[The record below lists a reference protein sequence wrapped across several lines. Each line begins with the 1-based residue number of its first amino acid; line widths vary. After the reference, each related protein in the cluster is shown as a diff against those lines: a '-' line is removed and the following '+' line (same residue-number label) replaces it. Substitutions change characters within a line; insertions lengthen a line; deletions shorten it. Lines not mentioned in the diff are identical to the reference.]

1 MPSQNVL
8 FEEAGQF
15 KTGTIMQD
23 SGQSLQIELASGKR
37 TKVKQSAV
45 MLRFDAPE
53 PARMMTEAL
62 ETAETIDLDFLWEC
76 APQEEFEFLQLA
88 DEYFGAER
96 TVVQSAALL
105 MRLHAAPV
113 YFYRKGKGR
122 YRPAQPETLRA
133 ALAALE
139 RKRKQEME
147 VAELADRLTAG
158 ELPPAIAARA
168 PDLLVQIDKQSIE
181 YRAMDI
187 ACQRTGLSPERL
199 LLKVGALP
207 SPKLVHIARFLR
219 LHFPAGAG
227 FPASLT
233 REFVPPSLDHLP
245 DAGVEAF
252 SIDDETTT
260 EIDDCLSLQEPPT
273 GRYRI
278 GVHIAAP
285 ALGIAVDDAIDRV
298 ARDRMTTVYSPGS
311 KITMLPEPVVR
322 SFSLDAGNL
331 RPALSLYVDVD
342 PQSMQVLE
350 QFSRLD
356 RIRVAANLRHNQF
369 DGFEDDARF
378 ETAGVGDFP
387 HAAELAVLW
396 RFTIAQGAERDR
408 VRGKPE
414 QRPRADFSFY
424 VRGEE
429 VQIRRRRR
437 DAPIDRIVAEM
448 AILANSLW
456 GKLLADH
463 GVSGLYRSQGMGR
476 VKMSTHALEHQGL
489 GVAQYAW
496 CTSPLRRYVDLV
508 NQMQLISVLGGEEPA
523 FGQNDTTLFAIL
535 SAFET
540 RYTSVNEY
548 QQTMERFWCLR
559 WVAQQ
564 PRRRLEATG
573 IRDDTVR
580 LMDAPLYF
588 RVSGCPPLAAG
599 QRLLVDVL
607 EWDELDL
614 TIQARVAQ
622 LLTDPDNPDSVGS
635 EALAESDTEP
645 VDVAQLGLG
654 PVTAGGAQAVGDGA
668 DGVGR
673 AEDAGGAGD
682 AGDSG
687 DGDAADAGLND
698 DAEGA
703 EQGEAAGIPAESV
716 HIGAVQ
722 PMGTESSGP

>member
-15 KTGTIMQD
+15 KTGTILQD

-37 TKVKQSAV
+37 AKVKQAGV
-45 MLRFDAPE
+45 MLRFDE
-53 PARMMTEAL
+53 PGASEMMNQAL
-62 ETAETIDLDFLWEC
+62 QAAADIDIDFLWEC
-76 APQEEFEFLQLA
+76 APQEEFDFQELA
-88 DEYFGAER
+88 DEYFGKDR
-96 TVVQSAALL
+96 TVIQSAALL
-105 MRLHAAPV
+105 MKLHGAPV

-139 RKRKQEME
+139 RKRRQE
-147 VAELADRLTAG
+147 ADIALLADQLSAG
-158 ELPPAIAARA
+158 ALPDAIAARTS
-168 PDLLVQIDKQSIE
+168 DLLVQSDKQSIE

-207 SPKLVHIARFLR
+207 SPKMVHICRFLR
-219 LHFPAGAG
+219 THFPAGLE
-227 FPASLT
+227 FPGSLT
-233 REFVPPSLDHLP
+233 RDFVAPDLDDLP
-245 DAGVEAF
+245 DAGIEAF

-260 EIDDCLSLQEPPT
+260 EIDDCLSLQTRPN
-273 GRYRI
+273 GLLRI

-285 ALGIAVDDAIDRV
+285 ALGIAHADAIDKA
-298 ARDRMTTVYSPGS
+298 ARERMTTVYSPGS

-322 SFSLDAGNL
+322 AFSLDAGTV
-331 RPALSLYVDVD
+331 RPAVSLYLDVN
-342 PQSMQVLE
+342 PHTMQVQE
-350 QFSRLD
+350 QFSRID
-356 RIRVAANLRHNQF
+356 RIRVTSNLRHNHF
-369 DGFEDDARF
+369 DGLDDEERLAR
-378 ETAGVGDFP
+378 GDPGDFP
-387 HAAELAVLW
+387 HAQALSVMW
-396 RFTIAQGAERDR
+396 RFTLAQTAERDR
-408 VRGKPE
+408 MRGKPE
-414 QRPRADFSFY
+414 QRSRADFSFY
-424 VRGEE
+424 VHGEE
-429 VQIRRRRR
+429 VEIRRRRR

-463 GVSGLYRSQGMGR
+463 GVSGLYRSQSVGK
-476 VKMSTHALEHQGL
+476 VKMSTHPLEHQGL

-508 NQMQLISVLGGEEPA
+508 NQMQLVAVLRGETPPFA
-523 FGQNDTTLFAIL
+523 QNDASLFAIL
-535 SAFET
+535 SAFEG
-540 RYTSVNEY
+540 RYASVNEY

-559 WVAQQ
+559 WVSQQ

-622 LLTDPDNPDSVGS
+622 LLTDPNNPDSVGS
-635 EALAESDTEP
+635 EAMAE
-645 VDVAQLGLG
+645 VD
-654 PVTAGGAQAVGDGA
+654 AGSPGA
-668 DGVGR
+668 D
-673 AEDAGGAGD
+673 
-682 AGDSG
+682 
-687 DGDAADAGLND
+687 
-698 DAEGA
+698 
-703 EQGEAAGIPAESV
+703 AAGIEPVVVEQLGTEAV
-716 HIGAVQ
+716 PPTPQTQQIGVVQ

>member
-1 MPSQNVL
+1 MSSHHVL

-15 KTGTIMQD
+15 KTGTILQD
-23 SGQSLQIELASGKR
+23 NGASLQVEMASGKR
-37 TKVKQSAV
+37 TKIKQSAV
-45 MLRFDAPE
+45 MLRYDSPE
-53 PARMMTEAL
+53 PSQMMSEAL
-62 ETAETIDLDFLWEC
+62 QAAEAIDLDFLWEC
-76 APQEEFEFLQLA
+76 APQEEFDFQDLA
-88 DEYFGAER
+88 EEYFGTER
-96 TVVQSAALL
+96 TLVQSAALL

-139 RKRKQEME
+139 RKRKQE
-147 VAELADRLTAG
+147 AEIARLADQLAAG
-158 ELPPAIAARA
+158 ELPPEIATRA
-168 PDLLVQIDKQSIE
+168 ADLLVQSDKQSVE

-207 SPKLVHIARFLR
+207 SPKLVHISRFLR
-219 LHFPAGAG
+219 IHFPAGLE
-227 FPASLT
+227 FPASLL
-233 REFVPPSLDHLP
+233 RAFAPPDLDELP
-245 DAGVEAF
+245 DAGVAAF

-260 EIDDCLSLQEPPT
+260 EIDDCLSLQQVAN
-273 GRYRI
+273 GLYRI

-285 ALGIAVDDAIDRV
+285 ALAVRPEDPTDKA
-298 ARDRMTTVYSPGS
+298 ARERMTTVYSPGS

-322 SFSLDAGNL
+322 AFSLDAGSV

-342 PQSMQVLE
+342 PQTMQVME
-350 QFSRLD
+350 QFSRID

-369 DGFEDDARF
+369 DGFDDDERFAGAR
-378 ETAGVGDFP
+378 EGDFP

-396 RFTIAQGAERDR
+396 RFTLAQSAERDR
-408 VRGKPE
+408 MRGKPE
-414 QRPRADFSFY
+414 QRSRADFSFY
-424 VRGEE
+424 VHGEDVE
-429 VQIRRRRR
+429 IRRRRR
-437 DAPIDRIVAEM
+437 DAPVDRIVAEM

-463 GVSGLYRSQGMGR
+463 GVSGLYRSQAVGR

-508 NQMQLISVLGGEEPA
+508 NQMQLVAVLNGEEPA
-523 FGQNDTTLFAIL
+523 FGQNDTRLFAIL
-535 SAFET
+535 AAFEG
-540 RYTSVNEY
+540 RYASVNEY

-564 PRRRLEATG
+564 PRKRLEATG

-580 LMDAPLYF
+580 LMEAPLYF
-588 RVSGCPPLAAG
+588 RVSGAPPLAAG

-614 TIQARVAQ
+614 TIQARAAQ
-622 LLTDPDNPDSVGS
+622 LLTDPNNPDSVGS
-635 EALAESDTEP
+635 EAMAEMENEP
-645 VDVAQLGLG
+645 VEVEQLGVEAD
-654 PVTAGGAQAVGDGA
+654 PVA
-668 DGVGR
+668 DGVG
-673 AEDAGGAGD
+673 
-682 AGDSG
+682 
-687 DGDAADAGLND
+687 
-698 DAEGA
+698 
-703 EQGEAAGIPAESV
+703 
-716 HIGAVQ
+716 HIGVVQ

>member
-15 KTGTIMQD
+15 KTGTILQD

-45 MLRFDAPE
+45 MLRFEE
-53 PARMMTEAL
+53 PDPAQMMSRAL
-62 ETAETIDLDFLWEC
+62 QAAQDIDLDFLWEC
-76 APQEEFEFLQLA
+76 APQEEFDFQELA
-88 DEYFGAER
+88 AEYFGAER
-96 TVVQSAALL
+96 SVIQAAALL

-139 RKRKQEME
+139 RKRLQE
-147 VAELADRLTAG
+147 AEIATLATQLVAG
-158 ELPPAIAARA
+158 ELPPAIATRA
-168 PDLLVQIDKQSIE
+168 ADLLVQSDKQSIE

-207 SPKLVHIARFLR
+207 SPKLVHISRFLR
-219 LHFPAGAG
+219 NHFPAGTG
-227 FPASLT
+227 FAPSLT
-233 REFVPPSLDHLP
+233 RDFAAPDLADLP
-245 DAGVEAF
+245 DAGVAAF

-260 EIDDCLSLQEPPT
+260 EIDDCLSLQKLAT

-285 ALGIAVDDAIDRV
+285 ALGIAAGDAIDKA
-298 ARDRMTTVYSPGS
+298 ARERMTTVYSPGS

-322 SFSLDAGNL
+322 TFSLDAGSV
-331 RPALSLYVDVD
+331 RPALSLYVDVN
-342 PQSMQVLE
+342 PETMQVME
-350 QFSRLD
+350 QFSRID
-356 RIRVAANLRHNQF
+356 RIRVASNLRHHQF
-369 DGFEDDARF
+369 DGFDDEASF
-378 ETAGVGDFP
+378 AQVTDSDFP
-387 HAAELAVLW
+387 HGEELAVLW
-396 RFTIAQGAERDR
+396 RFTVAQGAERDR

-414 QRPRADFSFY
+414 QRSRADFTFY

-429 VQIRRRRR
+429 VEIRRRRR
-437 DAPIDRIVAEM
+437 DAPVDRIVAEL

-463 GVSGLYRSQGMGR
+463 AVAGLYRSQAVGR

-508 NQMQLISVLGGEEPA
+508 NQMQLVAVLTGETPA
-523 FGQNDTTLFAIL
+523 FGQNDSTLFEIL
-535 SAFET
+535 SAFEM
-540 RYTSVNEY
+540 RYSSVNEY

-564 PRRRLEATG
+564 PRKRLEATG

-614 TIQARVAQ
+614 TIQARAAQ
-622 LLTDPDNPDSVGS
+622 LLTDPHNPDSVGS
-635 EALAESDTEP
+635 EAMAEMETEP
-645 VDVAQLGLG
+645 VEVEQVGIED
-654 PVTAGGAQAVGDGA
+654 AVIA
-668 DGVGR
+668 DG
-673 AEDAGGAGD
+673 
-682 AGDSG
+682 SG
-687 DGDAADAGLND
+687 
-698 DAEGA
+698 
-703 EQGEAAGIPAESV
+703 

-722 PMGTESSGP
+722 PMGTESLGP

>member
-15 KTGTIMQD
+15 KTGTILQD
-23 SGQSLQIELASGKR
+23 SGHSLQIELPSGKR
-37 TKVKQSAV
+37 AKVKQAAV
-45 MLRFDAPE
+45 MLRFETPQ
-53 PARMMTEAL
+53 PAEMMSQAL
-62 ETAETIDLDFLWEC
+62 QTAEAIDLDFLWEC
-76 APQEEFEFLQLA
+76 APQEEFDFQQLA
-88 DEYFGAER
+88 AEYFGEDR
-96 TVVQSAALL
+96 TVIQSAAML
-105 MRLHAAPV
+105 MRLHGAPV

-139 RKRKQEME
+139 RKRKQEIDITR
-147 VAELADRLTAG
+147 LAGQLTAG
-158 ELPPAIAARA
+158 ELPPAIAAQA
-168 PDLLVQIDKQSIE
+168 ADLLVQSDKQSIE
-181 YRAMDI
+181 FRAMDI

-207 SPKLVHIARFLR
+207 SPKLVHICRFLR
-219 LHFPAGAG
+219 THFPAGLD
-227 FPASLT
+227 FPPSLT
-233 REFVPPSLDHLP
+233 RDFVMPDLDELP

-260 EIDDCLSLQEPPT
+260 EIDDCLSLQALPT
-273 GRYRI
+273 GLYRI

-285 ALGIAVDDAIDRV
+285 ALAIKAGDPIDKA
-298 ARDRMTTVYSPGS
+298 ARERMTTVYSPGS
-311 KITMLPEPVVR
+311 KITMLPEPMVR
-322 SFSLDAGNL
+322 AFSLDAGTV
-331 RPALSLYVDVD
+331 RPALSLYVDVN
-342 PQSMQVLE
+342 PKTMQVLE
-350 QFSRLD
+350 QFSRID
-356 RIRVAANLRHNQF
+356 RIRVASNLRHNQF
-369 DGFEDDARF
+369 DGLDDEDRLARG
-378 ETAGVGDFP
+378 AAGDFP
-387 HAAELAVLW
+387 HAEALAVLW
-396 RFTIAQGAERDR
+396 RFTLAQSAERDR
-408 VRGKPE
+408 MRGKPE
-414 QRPRADFSFY
+414 QRSRADFSFY
-424 VRGEE
+424 IHGEE
-429 VQIRRRRR
+429 VEIRRRRR

-463 GVSGLYRSQGMGR
+463 GVSGLYRSQAVGR

-489 GVAQYAW
+489 GVSQYAW

-508 NQMQLISVLGGEEPA
+508 NQMQLVAVLGGEEPS
-523 FGQNDTTLFAIL
+523 FVQNDTSLFAIL
-535 SAFET
+535 SAFEA

-559 WVAQQ
+559 WIAQQ
-564 PRRRLEATG
+564 PRKRLEATG

-622 LLTDPDNPDSVGS
+622 LLTDPDNPESVGS
-635 EALAESDTEP
+635 EATAELAP
-645 VDVAQLGLG
+645 
-654 PVTAGGAQAVGDGA
+654 GA
-668 DGVGR
+668 
-673 AEDAGGAGD
+673 
-682 AGDSG
+682 
-687 DGDAADAGLND
+687 
-698 DAEGA
+698 
-703 EQGEAAGIPAESV
+703 GEAAGDPLDDEPVAVGQLGAQDAAAPPETQ
-716 HIGAVQ
+716 HIGVVQ

>member
-1 MPSQNVL
+1 MSSQHVL

-15 KTGTIMQD
+15 KTGTILQD
-23 SGQSLQIELASGKR
+23 NGASLQIEMASGKR

-45 MLRFDAPE
+45 MLRYDTPE
-53 PARMMTEAL
+53 PSQMMSEAL
-62 ETAETIDLDFLWEC
+62 QTAESIDLDFLWEC
-76 APQEEFEFLQLA
+76 APQDEFDFQDLA
-88 DEYFGAER
+88 EEYFGKDR
-96 TVVQSAALL
+96 TLVQSAALL

-139 RKRKQEME
+139 RKRRQE
-147 VAELADRLTAG
+147 AEIARLADQLTAG
-158 ELPPAIAARA
+158 ELPPEIAARVA
-168 PDLLVQIDKQSIE
+168 DLLVQSDKQSVE

-207 SPKLVHIARFLR
+207 SPKLVHISRFLR
-219 LHFPAGAG
+219 NHFPAGLE
-227 FPASLT
+227 FPASVT
-233 REFVPPSLDHLP
+233 RDFAPPELAELP
-245 DAGVEAF
+245 DAGVAAF

-260 EIDDCLSLQEPPT
+260 EIDDCLSLQELP
-273 GRYRI
+273 GGLCRI

-285 ALGIAVDDAIDRV
+285 ALAIRPDDPVDKA

-322 SFSLDAGNL
+322 AFSLDAGTV

-342 PQSMQVLE
+342 SRTMQVME
-350 QFSRLD
+350 QFSRID
-356 RIRVAANLRHNQF
+356 RIRVVANLRHNQF
-369 DGFEDDARF
+369 DGFDDDERF
-378 ETAGVGDFP
+378 ANAQAGDFP
-387 HAAELAVLW
+387 YSAELGVLW
-396 RFTIAQGAERDR
+396 RFTLAQSAERDR
-408 VRGKPE
+408 MRGKPE
-414 QRPRADFSFY
+414 QRSRADFSFY
-424 VRGEE
+424 VHGEE
-429 VQIRRRRR
+429 VEIRRRRR
-437 DAPIDRIVAEM
+437 DAPVDRIVAEL

-463 GVSGLYRSQGMGR
+463 GVSGLYRSQAIGR

-508 NQMQLISVLGGEEPA
+508 NQMQLVAVLEGAEPA
-523 FGQNDTTLFAIL
+523 FGQNDTRLFAIL
-535 SAFET
+535 SAFEG
-540 RYTSVNEY
+540 RYASVNEY

-559 WVAQQ
+559 WVSQQ
-564 PRRRLEATG
+564 PRKRLEATA

-599 QRLLVDVL
+599 QRLMVDVT

-614 TIQARVAQ
+614 TIQARAVQ
-622 LLTDPDNPDSVGS
+622 LLGDPDQPGSVGS
-635 EALAESDTEP
+635 EAMTDLEQEP
-645 VDVAQLGLG
+645 VEVEQLGIDEE
-654 PVTAGGAQAVGDGA
+654 PVGDG
-668 DGVGR
+668 VG
-673 AEDAGGAGD
+673 
-682 AGDSG
+682 
-687 DGDAADAGLND
+687 
-698 DAEGA
+698 
-703 EQGEAAGIPAESV
+703 
-716 HIGAVQ
+716 HIGVVQ

>member
-23 SGQSLQIELASGKR
+23 GGQSLQIELASGKR
-37 TKVKQSAV
+37 TKVKQAAV
-45 MLRFDAPE
+45 MLRFDQPE
-53 PARMMTEAL
+53 PAQMMSQAL
-62 ETAETIDLDFLWEC
+62 QTAETIDLDFLWEC
-76 APQEEFEFLQLA
+76 APQEEFEFQDLA
-88 DEYFGAER
+88 GEYFGADR

-139 RKRKQEME
+139 RKRKQEE
-147 VAELADRLTAG
+147 EIALLADQLAAG
-158 ELPPAIAARA
+158 ELPPTIAARA
-168 PDLLVQIDKQSIE
+168 PDLLVQGDKQSIE

-207 SPKLVHIARFLR
+207 SPKLVHISRFLR

-227 FPASLT
+227 FAPSLT
-233 REFVPPSLDHLP
+233 RDFVPPALDDLP

-260 EIDDCLSLQEPPT
+260 EIDDCLSLQALPT
-273 GRYRI
+273 GRFRI

-285 ALGIAVDDAIDRV
+285 ALGISAEDPIDRV
-298 ARDRMTTVYSPGS
+298 ARERMTTVYSPGS

-322 SFSLDAGNL
+322 AFSLDAGTE
-331 RPALSLYVDVD
+331 RAALSLYVDVD
-342 PQSMQVLE
+342 PQTMQVLE

-356 RIRVAANLRHNQF
+356 RIRVAGNLRHNQF
-369 DGFEDDARF
+369 DGFEDEARF
-378 ETAGVGDFP
+378 AGAAAGDFP
-387 HAAELAVLW
+387 HAGELAVLW
-396 RFTIAQGAERDR
+396 RFTLAQSAERDR

-414 QRPRADFSFY
+414 QRSRADFSFY
-424 VRGEE
+424 VQGEE
-429 VQIRRRRR
+429 VEIKRRRR

-448 AILANSLW
+448 AILANSMW

-476 VKMSTHALEHQGL
+476 VKMSTHALEHQAL

-508 NQMQLISVLGGEEPA
+508 NQMQLIAVLSGEEPP
-523 FGQNDTTLFAIL
+523 FGQNDTSLFAIL

-588 RVSGCPPLAAG
+588 RVSGAPPLAAG

-622 LLTDPDNPDSVGS
+622 LLTDPDNPESVGS
-635 EALAESDTEP
+635 EALAEADVEP
-645 VDVAQLGLG
+645 VEVAQLGIDVVEPRAGLDG
-654 PVTAGGAQAVGDGA
+654 LSGVDGLDRLDGVEGIDSVDGRERVAGVEDPAAVESAGGV
-668 DGVGR
+668 
-673 AEDAGGAGD
+673 E
-682 AGDSG
+682 
-687 DGDAADAGLND
+687 
-698 DAEGA
+698 
-703 EQGEAAGIPAESV
+703 EAAVPAGTGHV
-716 HIGAVQ
+716 GVVQ

>member
-15 KTGTIMQD
+15 KTGSVLQD

-37 TKVKQSAV
+37 TKVKQAGV
-45 MLRFDAPE
+45 MLRFDE
-53 PARMMTEAL
+53 PDPGAMMTQAL
-62 ETAETIDLDFLWEC
+62 QAAEDIDIDFLWEC
-76 APQEEFEFLQLA
+76 APQEEFDFLALA
-88 DEYFGAER
+88 DEYFGTER

-105 MRLHAAPV
+105 MKLHGAPV

-122 YRPAQPETLRA
+122 YRPAQPETLKA
-133 ALAALE
+133 ALAALD
-139 RKRKQEME
+139 RKRRQE
-147 VAELADRLTAG
+147 AEIAQLADQLSAG
-158 ELPPAIAARA
+158 ELPEAIAARVA
-168 PDLLVQIDKQSIE
+168 ELLVQSDKQSIE

-207 SPKLVHIARFLR
+207 SPKLVHITRFLR
-219 LHFPAGAG
+219 NHFPAGLD
-227 FPASLT
+227 FPFSLT
-233 REFVPPSLDHLP
+233 RDFTVPDLETLP
-245 DAGVEAF
+245 DAGVVAF

-260 EIDDCLSLQEPPT
+260 EIDDCLSLQTLPG

-285 ALGIAVDDAIDRV
+285 ALGIRAGDPIDKA
-298 ARDRMTTVYSPGS
+298 ARERMTTVYSPGS

-322 SFSLDAGNL
+322 AFSLDAGTE
-331 RPALSLYVDVD
+331 RPALSLYADVN
-342 PQSMQVLE
+342 PQTMQVLE
-350 QFSRLD
+350 QFSRID
-356 RIRVAANLRHNQF
+356 RIRVASNLRHNQF
-369 DGFEDDARF
+369 DGLDDEERLAR
-378 ETAGVGDFP
+378 GDPGDFP
-387 HAAELAVLW
+387 HAEALAVLW
-396 RFTIAQGAERDR
+396 RFTLAQSAERDR
-408 VRGKPE
+408 ARGKPE
-414 QRPRADFSFY
+414 QRSRADFSFY
-424 VRGEE
+424 VRGDE
-429 VQIRRRRR
+429 VEIRRRRR

-463 GVSGLYRSQGMGR
+463 GVSGLYRSQAVGR
-476 VKMSTHALEHQGL
+476 VKMSTHPLEHQGL

-508 NQMQLISVLGGEEPA
+508 NQMQLVAVLSGEPPSFA
-523 FGQNDTTLFAIL
+523 QNDTSLFAIL
-535 SAFET
+535 SAFEA

-580 LMDAPLYF
+580 LMEAPLYF

-599 QRLLVDVL
+599 QRLLVDVIA
-607 EWDELDL
+607 WDELDL

-622 LLTDPDNPDSVGS
+622 LLTDPNNPDSVGS
-635 EALAESDTEP
+635 EAMAEIDPAAEVEVDTEP
-645 VDVAQLGLG
+645 VEVEQLGTEEIAA
-654 PVTAGGAQAVGDGA
+654 PAGTQ
-668 DGVGR
+668 
-673 AEDAGGAGD
+673 
-682 AGDSG
+682 
-687 DGDAADAGLND
+687 
-698 DAEGA
+698 
-703 EQGEAAGIPAESV
+703 
-716 HIGAVQ
+716 HIGVVQ